1 MSERLRRAWQHR
13 GALARLLWPL
23 SQLYG
28 ALARLRCWLYAHR
41 WLPSVRLPVPVIVIG
56 NVVAGGSGKTPIT
69 IALAQYLRANGRHPG
84 VISRGYG
91 RTTDD
96 CRPVLPASTASDV
109 GDEPL
114 LIARRTQ
121 VPVYVAQRRADAG
134 RALLAAHPATD
145 ILLCDDG
152 LQHLALARDLEL
164 CVFSDSGAGNGW
176 LLPAGPL
183 REPWPRAVD
192 AVLYRGTPPAG
203 ASPAFAVQRSLA
215 DYAISASGDEVELRS
230 LIGQPLHALA
240 GIAEP
245 ETFFAMLRAQGLTL
259 AHAEAL
265 PDHHHFDS
273 WQRPAD
279 MRQPLICTEKD
290 AVKLWH
296 RYTDVLAVPL
306 QTSLAPAFLDW
317 LDTRLASLSSRHGPQ
332 TA

>member
-13 GALARLLWPL
+13 GAPARLLWPL

-28 ALARLRCWLYAHR
+28 ALVRLRHAIYACR
-41 WLPSVRLPVPVIVIG
+41 WLRSERLPVPVIVVG
-56 NVVAGGSGKTPIT
+56 NVVAGGSGKTPVT
-69 IALAQYLRANGRHPG
+69 IALAQHLRARGWHPG
-84 VISRGYG
+84 VISRGWG
-91 RTTDD
+91 RATQD
-96 CRPVLPASTASDV
+96 CRAVLPASSARDV

-114 LIARRTQ
+114 LIARRAQ
-121 VPVYVAQRRADAG
+121 VPVYVAPRRADAG

-164 CVFSDSGAGNGW
+164 CVFSDTGAGNGW

-203 ASPAFAVQRSLA
+203 AAPAFAVQRALA
-215 DYAISASGDEVELRS
+215 DHAISANGDAVALGS
-230 LIGQPLHALA
+230 LVGQPLHALA

-245 ETFFAMLRAQGLTL
+245 ETFFTMLRAQGLTL
-259 AHAEAL
+259 ARTQIL
-265 PDHHHFDS
+265 PDHHDFDS

-279 MRQPLICTEKD
+279 KRECLICTEKD
-290 AVKLWH
+290 AVKLWRH
-296 RYTDVLAVPL
+296 ASDALAVPL
-306 QTSLAPAFLDW
+306 QTTLAPAFLDW
-317 LDTRLASLSSRHGPQ
+317 LDARLASLSSRHGPQ